1 MYVKAVWKHLDK
13 VGVCC
18 ARSMYNVKS
27 SWQSWQNKLSVN
39 IRSLSCPCSKDSD
52 KEGWTWNVSI
62 KLRNWC
68 VLAWNDENQKFTN
81 AHVCQYGKR
90 RKRERL
96 CFSKPEQTKPA
107 KQSSEARQG
116 AELSGR
122 GGTWSME
129 RRRIREAPFNLL
141 TPPFG
146 HCPNSIYTP
155 PTHSNGHSGA
165 LFSGPI
171 WATLSNHHF
180 LLLLTFI
187 SILKIQN
194 SSHCTLTDCTNTR
207 PRLLIIKYSSNW
219 NCPGDTL
226 GCTKPGTDLLA
237 IEVQRFPY
245 SGKRATNL
253 ILV

>member
-1 MYVKAVWKHLDK
+1 MRHPLFHIHYTNDAEYRQIDLERLVMYVKAVWKHLDK

-27 SWQSWQNKLSVN
+27 SWQWWQNKLSFN

-90 RKRERL
+90 RKMERV

-129 RRRIREAPFNLL
+129 RRRIM
-141 TPPFG
+141 TMVMMMWK
-146 HCPNSIYTP
+146 S
-155 PTHSNGHSGA
+155 SWWW
-165 LFSGPI
+165 LFY
-171 WATLSNHHF
+171 
-180 LLLLTFI
+180 
-187 SILKIQN
+187 
-194 SSHCTLTDCTNTR
+194 R
-207 PRLLIIKYSSNW
+207 
-219 NCPGDTL
+219 
-226 GCTKPGTDLLA
+226 
-237 IEVQRFPY
+237 
-245 SGKRATNL
+245 
-253 ILV
+253 